1 MEPGNIGSGRRTH
14 LSRSDQLIT
23 LGLQDEASTRAHLLQ
38 RGDYRTSENGRP
50 LAGRPRSSTV
60 RDLVPGS
67 GLGFEDRGLHAL
79 RGLPEE
85 VHLYTVLGG

>member
-1 MEPGNIGSGRRTH
+1 MEPGNIGRDGARICPGVSSS
-14 LSRSDQLIT
+14 LRSDCS
-23 LGLQDEASTRAHLLQ
+23 EASTRARLLQ